1 MQISENRV
9 RISEIFTSIEGEG
22 IYVGTKTM
30 FVRLAGCHL
39 KCRWCD
45 TEYALA
51 LDSGKEYSLDEAKEM
66 IESCIQPYTYKV
78 NFTGGEPLL
87 QDQAIIFLSKFLR
100 SAKGLKTYLESSCFD
115 SYRFSNVLP
124 HIDICKIE
132 FKSPD
137 SGVTE
142 TKNYN
147 NLLRNEFECLELA
160 TKHYKTTYIKVV
172 TTNLT
177 SISWFKELIQDIF
190 SKIKASDISGF
201 VIQPTYNTDEPTLE
215 KLLNFYDI
223 AFPSYPEVRIIPQLH
238 KEICA
243 R

>member
-1 MQISENRV
+1 MQVSENRV

-45 TEYALA
+45 TDYALA
-51 LDSGKEYSLDEAKEM
+51 LDSGREYSLKEAKEM
-66 IESCIQPYTYKV
+66 IESCLQPYTYKV

-87 QDQAIIFLSKFLR
+87 QDQAIISLAKFLR
-100 SAKGLKTYLESSCFD
+100 NGKGLKTYLESSCFD
-115 SYRFSNVLP
+115 AYRFSNVLP
-124 HIDICKIE
+124 YIDICKIE
-132 FKSPD
+132 FKTSD

-142 TKNYN
+142 DKNYY
-147 NLLRNEFECLELA
+147 NLLQNEFKCLKLA
-160 TKHYKTTYIKVV
+160 TRHGKTTYIKVV
-172 TTNLT
+172 TTNST
-177 SISWFKELIQDIF
+177 SINWFKELIHDIF
-190 SKIKASDISGF
+190 TKIRASEISGF
-201 VIQPTYNTDEPTLE
+201 VIQPSHDMDEPTLE
-215 KLLNFYDI
+215 KLLSFYDI
-223 AFPSYPEVRIIPQLH
+223 VFPSYSEVRIIPQLH

>member
-1 MQISENRV
+1 MQISENRI
-9 RISEIFTSIEGEG
+9 RINEVFTSIEGEG
-22 IYVGTKTM
+22 IYVGTKTL

-51 LDSGKEYSLDEAKEM
+51 LDSGREYSLNEAKEM
-66 IESCIQPYTYKV
+66 IENSIQPHTYKA

-87 QDQAIIFLSKFLR
+87 QDQAIIFLSNFLR
-100 SAKGLKTYLESSCFD
+100 NVKGLKTYLESSCFD
-115 SYRFSNVLP
+115 SSRFSNVLP
-124 HIDICKIE
+124 YIDICKIE

-142 TKNYN
+142 SKNYS

-160 TKHYKTTYIKVV
+160 TRENKTTYIKVV

-177 SISWFKELIQDIF
+177 SIKWFEELIEVIF
-190 SKIKASDISGF
+190 TKIKASEISGF
-201 VIQPTYNTDEPTLE
+201 VIQPVYGTDEPVLE

-223 AFPSYPEVRIIPQLH
+223 TFPSYPEVRIIPQLH

>member
-1 MQISENRV
+1 MQISESRV
-9 RISEIFTSIEGEG
+9 RINEIFTSIEGEG
-22 IYVGTKTM
+22 IYVGTKTL

-51 LDSGKEYSLDEAKEM
+51 LDSGREYSLNEAKEI
-66 IESCIQPYTYKV
+66 IENSIQPHTYKV

-100 SAKGLKTYLESSCFD
+100 NVKGLKTYLESSCFD

-124 HIDICKIE
+124 YIDICKIE

-142 TKNYN
+142 PKNYN

-160 TKHYKTTYIKVV
+160 TREKKTTFIKVV

-177 SISWFKELIQDIF
+177 SISWFKELIEVIF
-190 SKIKASDISGF
+190 SRIKRSEISGF
-201 VIQPTYNTDEPTLE
+201 VIQPVYDMDEPTLE
-215 KLLNFYDI
+215 MLLNFYDI
-223 AFPSYPEVRIIPQLH
+223 TFPSYPEVRIIPQLH